1 MRKRE
6 GIEPRYERLMV
17 GADVVSNTEGY
28 IRGAEGHGPREPI
41 GVEDRGTSP
50 RQSRELGR
58 SHGLLQGRG

>member
-28 IRGAEGHGPREPI
+28 IRGAEGHGPREPT

-50 RQSRELGR
+50 GQSRELGR

>member
-6 GIEPRYERLMV
+6 GIEPRYERLSV
-17 GADVVSNTEGY
+17 GADVVSNTEGD

-50 RQSRELGR
+50 RQSWELGR

>member
-6 GIEPRYERLMV
+6 GIEPRYERLSV

-41 GVEDRGTSP
+41 GVEDRGTSLG
-50 RQSRELGR
+50 QSRELGR
-58 SHGLLQGRG
+58 SYGVLQGRK

>member
-6 GIEPRYERLMV
+6 GIEPRYERLIV

-50 RQSRELGR
+50 GQRRELGR
-58 SHGLLQGRG
+58 AYGLLQGRG